1 MLCFLHL
8 DARILHRS
16 LLSWGSRSN
25 YWFCSWF
32 YFLLSW
38 IILWFLFRNCI
49 LFSSVLLIFNCT
61 RCCCCSRCNLRYSWL
76 CFSHNRRLCW
86 GCCFSFFCHIY
97 VPIYFLCLFFSRSP
111 KLSLNYERFSSSP
124 KKTDQIITQIDKIN
138 TRIQDIPK
146 KFILLQKEAIQI
158 PYCRKDT
165 IKETK
170 TKQIKN
176 KCFFQLVWHWFLA
189 YNSQNITPFF

>member
-1 MLCFLHL
+1 MQLAMFQPQQKIMLRMLF
-8 DARILHRS
+8 
-16 LLSWGSRSN
+16 
-25 YWFCSWF
+25 
-32 YFLLSW
+32 
-38 IILWFLFRNCI
+38 FLF
-49 LFSSVLLIFNCT
+49 LPYL
-61 RCCCCSRCNLRYSWL
+61 CS
-76 CFSHNRRLCW
+76 
-86 GCCFSFFCHIY
+86 IY
-97 VPIYFLCLFFSRSP
+97 FFSRSP

-158 PYCRKDT
+158 PYCREDT

-176 KCFFQLVWHWFLA
+176 KC
-189 YNSQNITPFF
+189 YSQNITPFF